1 MKVEN
6 DPVFDR
12 IFGALRW
19 IARIA
24 ALALTGML
32 VHRVLARPASALP
45 LPGTPGVV
53 TAAVVAALTGLLIA
67 WFWEGP
73 GAAFILAAF
82 LLFAIANQGMPVNV
96 IFMAVLLTGVLFL
109 FSWLRGRLL
118 RHVPPP
124 RNGTSSEH

>member
-1 MKVEN
+1 MQVEN

-24 ALALTGML
+24 ALALVAVL
-32 VHRVLARPASALP
+32 LYRVLARPVSALP

-53 TAAVVAALTGLLIA
+53 TAAVVAALTGSLIA

-73 GAAFILAAF
+73 GAALILAAF
-82 LLFAIANQGMPVNV
+82 LLFSIANRGMPVNV
-96 IFMAVLLTGVLFL
+96 IFVAVLLTGVLFL

-118 RHVPPP
+118 HRVPPP
-124 RNGTSSEH
+124 RDDHSSEH